1 MVSFDYLLFMIL
13 IVVFLLVVFIYADA
27 TASPALAK

>member
-13 IVVFLLVVFIYADA
+13 ILCVGCIYAEEE
-27 TASPALAK
+27 ASPALAK

>member
-13 IVVFLLVVFIYADA
+13 ILFVICIYAEA
-27 TASPALAK
+27 EASPALAK